1 MQVDS
6 YEQYTDELLSRVFE
20 NAKQNQPLSSPISDW
35 SASPLFCK
43 PIDQTPI
50 LSPSLSNR
58 SIEKAFSPVIKSPQS
73 DLISSRHADVSSM
86 DSESIILPFVPTSSI
101 TPSLPSSPVKQQK
114 SYLRDT
120 LSRKLSRK
128 KEFKSAKKPLKIP
141 LVKPNSSEEPLEPS
155 QGQQERPQIQ
165 RQPSFWKPREDRPN
179 EWWKPK
185 KGQGEQS
192 LKQHK
197 VASIRTKKPKRPMAF
212 KTPKRKPVAHAEKK
226 KVSTQSHRP
235 GTVIIKRVPHKQVAS
250 TNATASMPSNETIAV
265 APVSAAM
272 PQPVYMVQQPYA
284 MMPPVNHAGYYLV
297 PSMVMSAQQS
307 QQQPQTVSEKANLQV
322 KRKKTTTLH
331 NPREASNDKCIL
343 M

>member
-6 YEQYTDELLSRVFE
+6 YEQYTDELLCRVFE
-20 NAKQNQPLSSPISDW
+20 SAKQNQLLSSPISDW
-35 SASPLFCK
+35 SASPLLCK
-43 PIDQTPI
+43 SIDQTPI
-50 LSPSLSNR
+50 LSPPLSNR
-58 SIEKAFSPVIKSPQS
+58 SIENAFSPVIKSPQS
-73 DLISSRHADVSSM
+73 DLVPSTHVDVSSM
-86 DSESIILPFVPTSSI
+86 DSKSIILPPAPTSP
-101 TPSLPSSPVKQQK
+101 TPPSLPSSPIKQQK
-114 SYLRDT
+114 SFLRDT

-128 KEFKSAKKPLKIP
+128 KKEFKSAKKPLKVP
-141 LVKPNSSEEPLEPS
+141 LAKSNPSQEPLEPS
-155 QGQQERPQIQ
+155 QEQQERPQIQ

-179 EWWKPK
+179 EWWKSK

-197 VASIRTKKPKRPMAF
+197 VASIRAKKPKRPMAF

-235 GTVIIKRVPHKQVAS
+235 GTVIIKRVPQKQAISADAS
-250 TNATASMPSNETIAV
+250 KSLNEIIAV

-297 PSMVMSAQQS
+297 PPMMLSAQQP
-307 QQQPQTVSEKANLQV
+307 QQPQIVSEKPKPQQV
-322 KRKKTTTLH
+322 KRKKATTLH